1 MKFKS
6 DIEVQAGLKDSSGAI
21 GTSGQ
26 LLSSTGTGVS
36 WTSLTGFV
44 TLDTT
49 QTITGIKTFTQ
60 NVTAKSVT
68 LGAATGDNQILLNLP
83 ADNNLIYR
91 ENAGSLYGFNIIS
104 DGTDN
109 SLFLTNTEGSS
120 NQTLYFG
127 DGIGDKN
134 IFGISTKDF
143 TDPWSAKFVINANGK
158 VGLSNNNP
166 TEILDVIGNGLFSG
180 SLTANSFIKLGGT
193 SSQYLMADG
202 SVSTGPTG
210 FVPYTGA
217 NQNVN
222 LGIYTLLAAK
232 GVFSSSGSANTVEIG
247 HSSGSGIALNII
259 KGGNGEGLYINKTS
273 GTGNAAT
280 IIGTLNATT
289 LVKSGGTAAQILA
302 ADGTVITAGTGISI
316 SGGTISSTVV
326 GGVTSFNT
334 RTGAVTLSSTDVNTA
349 LGYTAADDSQVVKLT
364 GNQTIGG
371 EKTFSTSTY
380 LDGNAYLLHQSAW
393 VNYTNYTTLGGL
405 SKGIFISTTSAAA
418 EINMNNLTALRSYEL
433 PNANGTLALTSDIHS
448 PVTIGTPANGLSIS
462 GQVLSLGLSGAST
475 TGALS
480 STDWS
485 TFNSKQN
492 QLNGTGFVR
501 MSGTTPSY
509 ITGSSDQYVKADGSL
524 STALNS
530 RVEVNFTATAGQT
543 TFTTTYDV
551 GQIDV
556 FYNGSKLNPSEFT
569 ATNGTTVV
577 LAQAA
582 TLNAQISIVKYIGS
596 INGVSGTANRVA
608 KFTGITTLGDSQIDD
623 NGTNVSIGYTTNPNT
638 HKLDVNGN
646 SRITGISLFD
656 RGTLQMTLN
665 PSYAG
670 GNVYS
675 QLQSTAALAFA
686 TGGDN
691 NRLYITS
698 SGDVGIGTP
707 TPTTRLTVQ
716 GGYAN
721 FTDGAVNI
729 YAGSDGTGGLFG
741 TITNHYQRFI
751 TNNVERMRIFSS
763 GNVGINTGDNDA
775 GFRVDVNGT
784 GRFSGA
790 LTGNGIINANFGG
803 GNIKLG
809 GATTDAGLVVSGS
822 KLYLGDWATLL
833 KGLVVDLSSGSVGIG
848 TTSPTV
854 RLDISDNAPS
864 GATRIR
870 ATNSSTSI
878 FSSAALEL
886 FSHNGSSVSA
896 GTSLFSTNNNFTY
909 GTILSNQTNL
919 YGVRSGGIRIATEIA
934 PIIFSNGNLDIDFAI
949 ERMRITSGGN
959 VLIGTTTDFGV
970 KLAVSGNMHV
980 TNSDARIRG
989 GDLSGRLILSN
1000 SDTTAYVSINGGSN
1014 SSSNAIGIITNS
1026 QITFNT
1032 GASYNER
1039 MRITSDGYVGVG
1051 TGSTDVNN
1059 GDLIGVLAF
1068 RSNDASVNSSGA
1080 IGSIRSYA
1088 TASFNTGNVSGDLRF
1103 YTQDTGTPN
1112 GSLLSGAERMRITS
1126 GGDVCIGTTSSTAG
1140 GVTMKTH
1147 ISGTDFGLGISV
1159 NGSGSQQNIRFVNGT
1174 TAVGSVT
1181 TTGSTTT
1188 YNTVS
1193 DYRLKQ
1199 DLKNINGLDLLSKI
1213 KVYDYEWKVDNSRSY
1228 GVLAHE
1234 LQEVI
1239 PQAVNGEKD
1248 AEQMQGVDYSKLVPL
1263 LVAAIQEL
1271 TARLEILENK

>member
-6 DIEVQAGLKDSSGAI
+6 DIEVQAGIKDSFGSD
-21 GTSGQ
+21 GTLGQ
-26 LLSSTGTGVS
+26 VLSSTVSGVS
-36 WTSLTGFV
+36 WITPPVGVTGSGTINFLPKWSSSTGLTNSIIFSNDNSVLIGATSSSATSAWMLNINPDDDQAGV
-44 TLDTT
+44 KIACLSGNNRHALRMEM
-49 QTITGIKTFTQ
+49 IG
-60 NVTAKSVT
+60 
-68 LGAATGDNQILLNLP
+68 TGDYIQ
-83 ADNNLIYR
+83 ARD
-91 ENAGSLYGFNIIS
+91 
-104 DGTDN
+104 T
-109 SLFLTNTEGSS
+109 LTS
-120 NQTLYFG
+120 NDVFFVNYLG
-127 DGIGDKN
+127 D
-134 IFGISTKDF
+134 T
-143 TDPWSAKFVINANGK
+143 
-158 VGLSNNNP
+158 
-166 TEILDVIGNGLFSG
+166 
-180 SLTANSFIKLGGT
+180 TANSFIKSGGT

-202 SVSTGPTG
+202 SISTGPSVSG

-232 GVFSSSGSANTVEIG
+232 GVFSSSGSDNTVEIG

-259 KGGNGEGLYINKTS
+259 KVGNGEGLYINKTS
-273 GTGNAAT
+273 GSGNAAT

-577 LAQAA
+577 LAQPA

-638 HKLDVNGN
+638 HKLDVNGTGRFSDTVTFN
-646 SRITGISLFD
+646 GSNNVVRSGNELRFNRSDNLIFTRLYDAGSFFALDNRNGNGFDFQSAGTSQMRITS
-656 RGTLQMTLN
+656 
-665 PSYAG
+665 G
-670 GNVYS
+670 GN
-675 QLQSTAALAFA
+675 
-686 TGGDN
+686 
-691 NRLYITS
+691 
-698 SGDVGIGTP
+698 VGIGTGVTDP
-707 TPTTRLTVQ
+707 EGKLTVQ
-716 GGYAN
+716 GISAQPPISGTTANSLLQLKGSLNNELNIGSNTVAGGYGSYIQASDNNLAASYQLNLQPNGGNVIIGGYA
-721 FTDGAVNI
+721 
-729 YAGSDGTGGLFG
+729 
-741 TITNHYQRFI
+741 
-751 TNNVERMRIFSS
+751 
-763 GNVGINTGDNDA
+763 DA
-775 GFRVDVNGT
+775 GFRLDVNGT
-784 GRFSGA
+784 GRFSTVSTGYT
-790 LTGNGIINANFGG
+790 LTLQNVKDDAEGLLVRASDNDGG
-803 GNIKLG
+803 
-809 GATTDAGLVVSGS
+809 
-822 KLYLGDWATLL
+822 LYLLNLQSSNAATSQTW
-833 KGLVVDLSSGSVGIG
+833 VDRFNVTKNGNVGIG
-848 TTSPTV
+848 TVPQTLTHLYTSTARAIPALGSAGGHFMIQTGGV
-854 RLDISDNAPS
+854 IATIMGVNANGNFYIQPQHINNGGSVVYNTLLNPS
-864 GATRIR
+864 GGGVGIGINYSPSEALHVNSGAGNVPALFESTDPIAVVQFKDNNSTGFNAVGGQTNDLIFYSNNDINMRLNQDGNLLVGCSAVPGAGGSIQGAALGRVGYISVLRAAATCGYFGR
-870 ATNSSTSI
+870 TNSGELFAFYNNTAQVGNISIGGSSTS
-878 FSSAALEL
+878 
-886 FSHNGSSVSA
+886 
-896 GTSLFSTNNNFTY
+896 
-909 GTILSNQTNL
+909 
-919 YGVRSGGIRIATEIA
+919 
-934 PIIFSNGNLDIDFAI
+934 
-949 ERMRITSGGN
+949 
-959 VLIGTTTDFGV
+959 
-970 KLAVSGNMHV
+970 
-980 TNSDARIRG
+980 
-989 GDLSGRLILSN
+989 
-1000 SDTTAYVSINGGSN
+1000 
-1014 SSSNAIGIITNS
+1014 
-1026 QITFNT
+1026 
-1032 GASYNER
+1032 
-1039 MRITSDGYVGVG
+1039 
-1051 TGSTDVNN
+1051 
-1059 GDLIGVLAF
+1059 
-1068 RSNDASVNSSGA
+1068 
-1080 IGSIRSYA
+1080 
-1088 TASFNTGNVSGDLRF
+1088 
-1103 YTQDTGTPN
+1103 
-1112 GSLLSGAERMRITS
+1112 
-1126 GGDVCIGTTSSTAG
+1126 
-1140 GVTMKTH
+1140 
-1147 ISGTDFGLGISV
+1147 
-1159 NGSGSQQNIRFVNGT
+1159 
-1174 TAVGSVT
+1174 
-1181 TTGSTTT
+1181 
-1188 YNTVS
+1188 YNTSS
-1193 DYRLKQ
+1193 DYRLKEDIKPVENALERLQ
-1199 DLKNINGLDLLSKI
+1199 DIKPVNFAWKI
-1213 KVYDYEWKVDNSRSY
+1213 DGTRVD
-1228 GVLAHE
+1228 GFIAHE
-1234 LQEVI
+1234 LAEVI
-1239 PQAVNGEKD
+1239 PEAVTGEKD
-1248 AEQMQGVDYSKLVPL
+1248 AIKDDGTPIYQGIDQSKIVPL